1 MGQAAAVSTGTPAP
15 PPAGTGS
22 PGPRAAEPVP
32 PLPPT
37 AADPVA
43 RAASEVIGG
52 PAGRRLAPHAPWW
65 ARPLPVLVAL
75 TTVLVAV
82 GAASKHHCRARG
94 WSTPDQ
100 FVHACYS
107 DLPVV
112 YTSSGLSQGLGP
124 YGDGVSLGQP
134 PLTAALAWL
143 IGLVAPRGTGADAQ
157 RAYFDAG
164 AVVLLVAAL
173 VTVVAVALAA
183 GRRRSWDA
191 LLVALSPLLA
201 LSGLV
206 SLDLAGVALASAGL
220 ALWARRHPLAAG
232 LVLGLAVAARTYPVL
247 LLVALALLAL
257 RAGRW
262 RAAGTTLAAAA
273 AAWAA
278 VNAPFAL
285 ASAQEWSAYLR
296 DVPGR
301 SAGYGSPWL
310 LPQLLERAAGSSDA
324 AGLPASA
331 VTAIALCTG
340 FAWLLLVGLLVL
352 WAPRRPRLPQVA
364 FLLVAGSCLLGP
376 AFPVQAS
383 LWLAPL
389 AALALPRWR
398 DHLLWWA
405 AEAAYFAGVWLF
417 IAGQSTP
424 ERALPPEL
432 YAVLLLLRLAALAHL
447 VLAVLRQV
455 RSPWR
460 DAVRSEGLDD
470 PAGGDLDRAPDSL
483 VVRVA

>member
-1 MGQAAAVSTGTPAP
+1 MGQAAAVSTGTPP
-15 PPAGTGS
+15 PPPTGTPEQG
-22 PGPRAAEPVP
+22 P

-37 AADPVA
+37 TADPVL

-52 PAGRRLAPHAPWW
+52 PAGRRLSPRAPWW

-75 TTVLVAV
+75 TSVLVAV
-82 GAASKHHCRARG
+82 GAATKHHCRARG

-112 YTSSGLSQGLGP
+112 YTSSGLAEGLGP
-124 YGDGVSLGQP
+124 YAPGVSLGQP
-134 PLTAALAWL
+134 PVTAALAWL
-143 IGLVAPRGTGADAQ
+143 LGLLAPPGTGAAAQ

-164 AVVLLVAAL
+164 AVVLLLAAL
-173 VTVVAVALAA
+173 VTVVAVAAAA
-183 GRRRSWDA
+183 GRRRRWDA
-191 LLVALSPLLA
+191 LLVALSPLLV

-206 SLDLAGVALASAGL
+206 SLDLAGVALATAGL
-220 ALWARRHPLAAG
+220 ALWARRRPVAAG
-232 LVLGLAVAARTYPVL
+232 LLLGLAVAARTYPVL

-262 RAAGTTLAAAA
+262 RAAGTTLVAAA
-273 AAWAA
+273 AAWVA

-285 ASAQEWSAYLR
+285 SSPDAWSAYLR
-296 DVPGR
+296 DFAGR
-301 SAGYGSPWL
+301 AAGYGSPWL
-310 LPQLLERAAGSSDA
+310 LPQLVARAGGSADA
-324 AGLPASA
+324 AGLPPVA
-331 VTAIALCTG
+331 VTALTLG
-340 FAWLLLVGLLVL
+340 GWFAWLLLVGLLVL

-383 LWLAPL
+383 LWLVPL

-398 DHLLWWA
+398 EHLLWWA
-405 AEAAYFAGVWLF
+405 AEAAYFGAVWLF

-424 ERALPPEL
+424 ERALTPEL
-432 YAVLLLLRLAALAHL
+432 YALFLLLRLAALGW
-447 VLAVLRQV
+447 VVVAVVREV

-460 DAVRSEGLDD
+460 DPVRAAGLDD
-470 PAGGDLDRAPDSL
+470 PAGGDLDRAPDAL